1 VTDRLTIPGWRENPT
16 PDRPDAELLASL
28 AGLQVALLGDNSARA
43 TGAFGLH
50 PRSARAELVGSAVTV
65 RTRAGDNLA
74 IYRAFAHC
82 RPGDV
87 LVIDGAGA
95 LDQALM
101 GEIMIT
107 YAVSIGVVG
116 IVIDGAVRDLAA
128 IREMQTPVFAR
139 GVTHRGPYKNG
150 PGEINV
156 AVSIGG
162 MVVNP
167 GDVVVGDDDGLIALA
182 PSDIPQVAAAARRQE
197 QAEQSKLAAIANGSY
212 DLSWVQRATRE
223 AIG

>member
-1 VTDRLTIPGWRENPT
+1 
-16 PDRPDAELLASL
+16 
-28 AGLQVALLGDNSARA
+28 
-43 TGAFGLH
+43 
-50 PRSARAELVGSAVTV
+50 
-65 RTRAGDNLA
+65 
-74 IYRAFAHC
+74 
-82 RPGDV
+82 
-87 LVIDGAGA
+87 
-95 LDQALM
+95 
-101 GEIMIT
+101 
-107 YAVSIGVVG
+107 
-116 IVIDGAVRDLAA
+116 
-128 IREMQTPVFAR
+128 
-139 GVTHRGPYKNG
+139 VTHRGPYKNG